1 MYIIEKIRQLYQN
14 SPDSVEGRIS
24 RELLRCFKN
33 SDFPPVGDFC
43 RRSGISRASLHRFVS
58 EGGFSSWKD
67 LIHSVEDDLRRND
80 IPLPVNA
87 EKFSST
93 ERKNG
98 IRLLKKSLWEAESVL
113 VYGDL
118 CHIPYLEP
126 LWKVLQKNG
135 IPVRVLNQWDL
146 KSSEKQIL
154 SNPKTVLILFD
165 LNMRTD
171 TFLEFSENRPYLIN
185 PSLFNHPGLAK
196 FHIAAKKPA
205 DGCGF
210 IPVLLDASNRL
221 DECSLV
227 FQISELA
234 GSIQDL

>member
-1 MYIIEKIRQLYQN
+1 MYLIEKIRQLYQN
-14 SPDSVEGRIS
+14 SPDTVEGRIS
-24 RELLRCFKN
+24 RELLRCLKN

-67 LIHSVEDDLRRND
+67 LIHSVEDDLKRND
-80 IPLPVNA
+80 ILLPVNA
-87 EKFSST
+87 EKISSA

-98 IRLLKKSLWEAESVL
+98 IRLLKKSLQEAESIL

-126 LWKVLQKNG
+126 LWKVLEKKG
-135 IPVRVLNQWDL
+135 IPIFILNQWDL
-146 KSSEKQIL
+146 RSSEKQIL
-154 SNPKTVLILFD
+154 SGQKTVLILFD

-185 PSLFNHPGLAK
+185 PSLFNQTGLAR

-205 DGCGF
+205 DECGF

-234 GSIQDL
+234 DRIQDL